1 MPLPERT
8 MTQTLVMT
16 LIGADRPGLVEA
28 VATRVADA
36 GGNWLESRMCRL
48 GGRFAGIVR
57 VEVAEQRRTALEQAL
72 AGLGTE
78 GLSVVVQ
85 AERSADAA
93 ANAHGAAGGGMLA
106 VVELVGHDRPG
117 IVRAVSAVFARHGVN
132 VEEFSSERGG
142 APMGGGILFQAR
154 ASVRVPAT
162 VRLAALR
169 ADLEQ
174 IAADLM
180 VDLNLREA

>member
-1 MPLPERT
+1 MI
-8 MTQTLVMT
+8 QTLVMT

-28 VATRVADA
+28 VAKRVVDE

-48 GGRFAGIVR
+48 GGQFAGIVR
-57 VEVAEQRRTALEQAL
+57 VEVPEERRSALERAL

-85 AERSADAA
+85 VERPAGGAGAA
-93 ANAHGAAGGGMLA
+93 AGGMLA

-154 ASVRVPAT
+154 ASIRVPAQ

-169 ADLEQ
+169 AELEQ

-180 VDLNLREA
+180 VDLSLREAS

>member
-1 MPLPERT
+1 
-8 MTQTLVMT
+8 
-16 LIGADRPGLVEA
+16 
-28 VATRVADA
+28 
-36 GGNWLESRMCRL
+36 
-48 GGRFAGIVR
+48 
-57 VEVAEQRRTALEQAL
+57 
-72 AGLGTE
+72 
-78 GLSVVVQ
+78 
-85 AERSADAA
+85 
-93 ANAHGAAGGGMLA
+93 MLA

-154 ASVRVPAT
+154 ASIRVPAP

-180 VDLNLREA
+180 VDLSLREA

>member
-1 MPLPERT
+1 

-28 VATRVADA
+28 VATREADH
-36 GGNWLESRMCRL
+36 GGNWQESRMCRL

-57 VEVAEQRRTALEQAL
+57 VEVPGERRSSLERAL

-78 GLSVVVQ
+78 GLAVMVQ
-85 AERSADAA
+85 AEQAEGAPARAA
-93 ANAHGAAGGGMLA
+93 GAAGEGMLA

-154 ASVRVPAT
+154 ASIRVPAP

-180 VDLNLREA
+180 VDLSLREA

>member
-1 MPLPERT
+1 
-8 MTQTLVMT
+8 MTQEIKCNCSTCCHNVCN
-16 LIGADRPGLVEA
+16 EA
-28 VATRVADA
+28 HT
-36 GGNWLESRMCRL
+36 ESERNR
-48 GGRFAGIVR
+48 RDDD
-57 VEVAEQRRTALEQAL
+57 AEQA
-72 AGLGTE
+72 E
-78 GLSVVVQ
+78 G
-85 AERSADAA
+85 APARAA
-93 ANAHGAAGGGMLA
+93 GAAGEGMLA

-154 ASVRVPAT
+154 ASIRVPAP

-180 VDLNLREA
+180 VDLSLREA

>member
-1 MPLPERT
+1 MI
-8 MTQTLVMT
+8 QTLVMT

-28 VATRVADA
+28 VAKRVADH

-57 VEVAEQRRTALEQAL
+57 VEVPAESQIPLRDVLAALGA
-72 AGLGTE
+72 E

-85 AERSADAA
+85 AEDPTAAPPASADATM
-93 ANAHGAAGGGMLA
+93 GGVLA
-106 VVELVGHDRPG
+106 LVELVGHDRPG
-117 IVRAVSAVFARHGVN
+117 IVRAVSAVFARHGAN
-132 VEEFSSERGG
+132 VEEFSSAREG

-154 ASVRVPAT
+154 ASIRVPAN
-162 VRLAALR
+162 VRLVALR

-180 VDLNLREA
+180 VDLHLREAGAGIRP

>member
-1 MPLPERT
+1 MI
-8 MTQTLVMT
+8 QTLGMT

-28 VATRVADA
+28 VAKRVADH

-57 VEVAEQRRTALEQAL
+57 VEVSGERRAALEEAL

-85 AERSADAA
+85 AEEPSGTLT
-93 ANAHGAAGGGMLA
+93 NAPGDEGGGLLA
-106 VVELVGHDRPG
+106 AVELVGHDRPG

-132 VEEFSSERGG
+132 VEEFSSARGS

-154 ASVRVPAT
+154 ASIRVPAQ
-162 VRLAALR
+162 VRLATLR

-180 VDLNLREA
+180 VDLSLRES

>member
-1 MPLPERT
+1 

-16 LIGADRPGLVEA
+16 LIGGDRPGLVEA
-28 VATRVADA
+28 VAKRVADE

-48 GGRFAGIVR
+48 GGQFAGIVR
-57 VEVAEQRRTALEQAL
+57 VEVSAERRSALERAL
-72 AGLGTE
+72 AGLGKE

-85 AERSADAA
+85 AEQPVDAF
-93 ANAHGAAGGGMLA
+93 AAGSGLLA

-154 ASVRVPAT
+154 ASIRVPAQ

-169 ADLEQ
+169 VDLEQ

-180 VDLNLREA
+180 VDLSLREAR

>member
-1 MPLPERT
+1 

-16 LIGADRPGLVEA
+16 LIGGDRPGLVEA
-28 VATRVADA
+28 VAKRVADE

-48 GGRFAGIVR
+48 GGQFAGIVR
-57 VEVAEQRRTALEQAL
+57 VEVPEGRRSALERAL

-85 AERSADAA
+85 AEQPVGAV
-93 ANAHGAAGGGMLA
+93 AAGSGLLA

-154 ASVRVPAT
+154 ASIRVPAQ

-180 VDLNLREA
+180 VDLSLREAG

>member
-1 MPLPERT
+1 MI
-8 MTQTLVMT
+8 QTLVMT

-28 VATRVADA
+28 VAKRVADR

-57 VEVAEQRRTALEQAL
+57 VEVPGERRAALEEAL

-85 AERSADAA
+85 AEQPVGAPSSAPV
-93 ANAHGAAGGGMLA
+93 AGGGGLLA

-132 VEEFSSERGG
+132 VEEFSSARSG

-154 ASVRVPAT
+154 ASIRVPAT
-162 VRLAALR
+162 VRLAAVR

-180 VDLNLREA
+180 VDLSLRES

>member
-1 MPLPERT
+1 MMIE
-8 MTQTLVMT
+8 TLVMT

-28 VATRVADA
+28 VAKRVADH

-57 VEVAEQRRTALEQAL
+57 VEVPGARRLALEAAL
-72 AGLGTE
+72 AGLGAE

-85 AERSADAA
+85 AEQPVEAPATAFAA
-93 ANAHGAAGGGMLA
+93 SGVGRLA

-132 VEEFSSERGG
+132 VEEFSSAREG

-154 ASVRVPAT
+154 VSIRVPAT
-162 VRLAALR
+162 VHPLALR

-180 VDLNLREA
+180 VDLSLRES